1 MMRVDVDGDQIVKQ
15 HSDIKY
21 RNIVFYTSQTEGI
34 SPDNG
39 SSQ

>member
-1 MMRVDVDGDQIVKQ
+1 MMKVGVDGDQIVKQ
-15 HSDIKY
+15 LSDVKY
-21 RNIVFYTSQTEGI
+21 WNIVFYTSQTEGI